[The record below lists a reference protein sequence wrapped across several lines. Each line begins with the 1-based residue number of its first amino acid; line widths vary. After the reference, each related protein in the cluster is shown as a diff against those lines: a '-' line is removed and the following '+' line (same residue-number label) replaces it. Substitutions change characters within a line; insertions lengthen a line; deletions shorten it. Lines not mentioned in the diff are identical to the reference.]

1 MGALDGKTAIV
12 TGAGQGVGRGIAL
25 ALASGGANLCLAGRT
40 ESKLTAVAA
49 EVEERGAKAIAV
61 ACDVKRLEG
70 IDRCLDE
77 TLRAWG
83 GIDILVNNAQES
95 PMGSILDVADEDL
108 QAGWESGPLATF
120 RFMRRCHPHLRDGGV
135 IINLGSS
142 ASVNPNA
149 AGRGVYGAL
158 KAATQ
163 SLSRTAAVEWGIDG
177 IRVIAILPAAT
188 SPSAES
194 FAQTNPEEFERSLAT
209 IPLHRLGDPETEI
222 GSVVAFLC
230 SADAG
235 YVTGATIPID
245 GGQAFLR

>member
-1 MGALDGKTAIV
+1 
-12 TGAGQGVGRGIAL
+12 
-25 ALASGGANLCLAGRT
+25 
-40 ESKLTAVAA
+40 
-49 EVEERGAKAIAV
+49 
-61 ACDVKRLEG
+61 
-70 IDRCLDE
+70 
-77 TLRAWG
+77 
-83 GIDILVNNAQES
+83 
-95 PMGSILDVADEDL
+95 
-108 QAGWESGPLATF
+108 
-120 RFMRRCHPHLRDGGV
+120 
-135 IINLGSS
+135 
-142 ASVNPNA
+142 
-149 AGRGVYGAL
+149 VYGAL

-194 FAQTNPEEFERSLAT
+194 FAQTHPEEFERSLAT

-222 GSVVAFLC
+222 GSVVAFLS